1 MSLMGQRAIAPV
13 RVVLV
18 IHYDYTINIL
28 NSILFLFVF
37 VQFMFFK
44 SVLVILVLQIKYLF
58 QLVLKTT
65 FLKDLI

>member
-28 NSILFLFVF
+28 NSILFSFVF